1 MRLQVVLALA
11 LATLLTACVGR
22 LSSDKPVV
30 ADRPVPADTPKTVV
44 RCPVPTNYDEATL
57 HRIQQALDA
66 LPPDSVLRQVM
77 KDYETERDNLR
88 MCE

>member
-11 LATLLTACVGR
+11 LAALLTACGLR
-22 LSSDKPVV
+22 PSPDKPAM
-30 ADRPVPADTPKTVV
+30 ADRPGQADTPKTVV

-57 HRIQQALDA
+57 RRIQQALDT
-66 LPPDSVLRQVM
+66 LPPDSILRQIL

>member
-11 LATLLTACVGR
+11 LAALLTACGGR
-22 LSSDKPVV
+22 QSPDKPVV
-30 ADRPVPADTPKTVV
+30 AGPVPADTPKTVV
-44 RCPVPTNYDEATL
+44 RCPVPTSYDDATM

-66 LPPDSVLRQVM
+66 LPPDSVLRQVL

>member
-1 MRLQVVLALA
+1 MRFQVVTALA
-11 LATLLTACVGR
+11 LGALLAACGGH
-22 LSSDKPVV
+22 SSPPKPVS
-30 ADRPVPADTPKTVV
+30 ADQPVSADTPKTVV
-44 RCPVPTNYDEATL
+44 RCPVPATYDDATL

-66 LPPDSVLRQVM
+66 LPPDSILRQVL

>member
-22 LSSDKPVV
+22 PSSDKPVV
-30 ADRPVPADTPKTVV
+30 ADRPVTPDTPKTVV

-57 HRIQQALDA
+57 RRIQQALDA

-77 KDYETERDNLR
+77 TDYETERDHLR
-88 MCE
+88 MCD